1 MNQKVGLVYYSATL
15 LGHQMTYVKACK
27 IAGNFTLDEL
37 RRIYLKIKNTGR
49 RAKLAIVDD
58 DYLDSHNSKLVDM
71 WTKKDVRK
79 K

>member
-15 LGHQMTYVKACK
+15 LGHQMTYTKALK
-27 IAGNFTLDEL
+27 VADKFTLDEL

-58 DYLDSHNSKLVDM
+58 NYRDSHDSKLLSNWM
-71 WTKKDVRK
+71 KKDVRV
-79 K
+79 